1 MNSVHSGI
9 ISQYLAEASATL
21 ARLPLEE
28 IAQVGDLLNEA
39 REKGG
44 SIFLFGNGGS
54 AATASHF
61 AADLAKG
68 AICPRKP
75 RIRAFALTDNIPL
88 LSAWA
93 NDSDYKD
100 IFAEHL

>member
-28 IAQVGDLLNEA
+28 IAQVVDLLNEA

-61 AADLAKG
+61 AKG
-68 AICPRKP
+68 AICPGKP

-93 NDSDYKD
+93 NDSDCED
-100 IFAEHL
+100 IFAEQL